1 MNSNETDNKKTFS
14 FLRIVHIL
22 FLVSIPI
29 YISVIFS
36 IKFYDFPLPFEVSV
50 RSLYVI
56 EAVLAFF
63 AIYDLLLGYYW
74 PKILRKFRTTNKP
87 KISIF
92 SIHLHR
98 IANFVA
104 IAIYGLVLA
113 ILGSAWYIWIWF
125 FVVSVA
131 ALVLTFPTDERLNC
145 WTQNQPPTE

>member
-29 YISVIFS
+29 YISVIFQLKLLDVHTPFHLS
-36 IKFYDFPLPFEVSV
+36 IP
-50 RSLYVI
+50 SLHII

-92 SIHLHR
+92 SIHIHR

-113 ILGSAWYIWIWF
+113 ILGGAWYIWIWF
-125 FVVSVA
+125 FVVSAA
-131 ALVLTFPTDERLNC
+131 ALILTFPTDERISN
-145 WTQNQPPTE
+145 WTQEQPK